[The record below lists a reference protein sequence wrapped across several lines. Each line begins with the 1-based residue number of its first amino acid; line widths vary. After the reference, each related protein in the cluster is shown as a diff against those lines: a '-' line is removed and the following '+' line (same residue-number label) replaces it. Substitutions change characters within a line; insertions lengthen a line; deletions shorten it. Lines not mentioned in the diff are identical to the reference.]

1 MSNPI
6 DYNEIEKELGDLLSE
21 TDTEI
26 NIKPE
31 GTE

>member
-1 MSNPI
+1 VSNPI
-6 DYNEIEKELGDLLSE
+6 DYNEIEKELGVLLSE
-21 TDTEI
+21 TDIEI